1 MSSAG
6 PFTTIGA
13 AITTASSGDTIS
25 VAAGTWSECLDTAGK
40 NLTIFGAGTTST
52 VITAGSTCANGIAV
66 DNGESVTLSDLTVTH
81 PSYRALYVVS
91 SSLTLSAVTVSASGS
106 TS

>member
-13 AITTASSGDTIS
+13 AITTASSGDTIG

-40 NLTIFGAGTTST
+40 NLTIVGAGAAST
-52 VITAGSTCANGIAV
+52 ILTGGATCANLIAV
-66 DNGESVTLSDLTVTH
+66 DNGESVSLSDLAVTH
-81 PSYRALYVVS
+81 PPTARCTWSPRA
-91 SSLTLSAVTVSASGS
+91 
-106 TS
+106 